1 MPGPLLLAGQL
12 GYISH
17 DSRAPE
23 TVVEADSLGQTQF
36 LITSWLEE
44 HVPSDSLLLLTRD
57 LQLALVAHLLH
68 PCLDLLKHADQA
80 VLACLLLL
88 LTREAF

>member
-12 GYISH
+12 GDISH

-23 TVVEADSLGQTQF
+23 TVVEADRLGQTQF

-57 LQLALVAHLLH
+57 LQLALVARLLH

-88 LTREAF
+88 LTREAL